1 MRLSYLLNGIR
12 IYLRNKKALKKEY
25 ICFKVTNEEKQIIKK
40 LAGCQKESVEDFM
53 RYVIFSKYIDD
64 FIR

>member
-1 MRLSYLLNGIR
+1 MKFFNLIEWINIFWK
-12 IYLRNKKALKKEY
+12 NKKVLKKEY
-25 ICFKVTNEEKQIIKK
+25 ICFSVTDEEKQIIKK
-40 LAGCQKESVEDFM
+40 LAGCQKKSIDDFM